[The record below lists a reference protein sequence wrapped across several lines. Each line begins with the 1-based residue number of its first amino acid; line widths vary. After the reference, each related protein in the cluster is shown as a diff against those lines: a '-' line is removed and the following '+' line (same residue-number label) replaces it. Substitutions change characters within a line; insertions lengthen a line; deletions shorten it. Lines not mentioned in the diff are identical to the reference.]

1 MKYNDLVKLLGQEG
15 YFDLAAV
22 VQLTGERRES
32 ICIQLH
38 RWCKD
43 GKLLA
48 LRRGM
53 YAFPE
58 VGGSRAIN
66 PAELANRLYTPSYI
80 STYWALGYYG
90 LIPEKVVTYTSVT
103 SRVTRSFSNAL
114 GVFSYQSLKPA
125 AFFGYRPLT
134 MDDKK
139 VLIADPE
146 KALLDLWYLE
156 QGDWSHE
163 RMEAMRFQ
171 NQDVIDE
178 EKLHAYAE
186 RFQSPRLVKAVDAW
200 VQVTRVQNEG
210 TVEL

>member
-1 MKYNDLVKLLGQEG
+1 MKYNELVKLLGQAG
-15 YFDLAAV
+15 YFDLAAL

-58 VGGSRAIN
+58 GGGMVAIN

-114 GVFSYQSLKPA
+114 GVFSYQSLKPSV
-125 AFFGYRPLT
+125 FFGYRPV
-134 MDDKK
+134 MMGEKK

-156 QGDWSHE
+156 QGVWSQE

-171 NQDVIDE
+171 NQDMIDE
-178 EKLHAYAE
+178 GKLQSYAE
-186 RFQSPRLVKAVDAW
+186 RFQSPRLVKAVGEW
-200 VQVTRVQNEG
+200 RRVTRSQQEG

>member
-1 MKYNDLVKLLGQEG
+1 MKYHDLVKLLGKEG
-15 YFDLAAV
+15 YFDLASL
-22 VQLTGERRES
+22 VQLTGERREG

-53 YAFPE
+53 YVFPE
-58 VGGSRAIN
+58 VGSSMPIN

-80 STYWALGYYG
+80 STYWAMGYYG

-114 GVFSYQSLKPA
+114 GVFSYQSLKPT
-125 AFFGYRPLT
+125 AFFGYRP
-134 MDDKK
+134 MMMGDQK

-156 QGDWSHE
+156 QGAWSQE

-178 EKLHAYAE
+178 EKLHSYAE
-186 RFQSPRLVKAVDAW
+186 RFQSPRLVKAVAEW
-200 VQVTRVQNEG
+200 TRVTRVQNEG